1 MAIVYTHS
9 KKSGEIFYIGIGLK
23 NSRAYSKANRNKH
36 WHNTVNK
43 HGLEVN
49 IVNYDIEWSEAC
61 KIEKMLILKYGRN
74 DLKNGKLVNLTD
86 GGEGVIGY
94 NYTDEVRNKMSEL
107 KKGKPSPRL
116 GFTLSKYTKDKISK
130 SKSGII
136 FSDAHKAKISE
147 GNKGKKLSQ
156 KHINSI
162 VNSNKTR
169 FISDET
175 KLKMSLSKLNM
186 SKKTKDKI
194 SLNSAN
200 SQIVLDLNTGVFYN
214 SLREASKYYPYSYNT
229 LKNRLSNKYKNTT
242 SLIITI

>member
-9 KKSGEIFYIGIGLK
+9 KKSGDIFYIGIGL
-23 NSRAYSKANRNKH
+23 NNLRAYSKANRNKH

-74 DLKNGKLVNLTD
+74 DLKNGKLVNLTN

-116 GFTLSKYTKDKISK
+116 GCTLSQSTKDKISK
-130 SKSGII
+130 SKFGII
-136 FSDAHKAKISE
+136 LSENHKNKISE
-147 GNKGKKLSQ
+147 ANKGKKLSQ

-162 VNSNKTR
+162 INSNKKR
-169 FISDET
+169 VISNET
-175 KLKMSLSKLNM
+175 KQKMSISKLNM
-186 SKKTKDKI
+186 SKKTKEKI

-214 SLREASKYYPYSYNT
+214 SIKEASIYNPYSYNT
-229 LKNRLSNKYKNTT
+229 LKNRLSNKYKNLTN
-242 SLIITI
+242 LIITI